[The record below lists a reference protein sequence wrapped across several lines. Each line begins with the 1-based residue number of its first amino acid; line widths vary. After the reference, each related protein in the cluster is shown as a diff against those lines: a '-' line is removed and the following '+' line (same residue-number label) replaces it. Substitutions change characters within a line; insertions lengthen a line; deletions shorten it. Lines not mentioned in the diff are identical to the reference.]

1 MPKCCHDWQKVHL
14 PARKTHFSQD
24 IEFTRDTP
32 IFYTSKEELSF
43 VHGGVLDEPES
54 QMMRVCWKVFA
65 LQSPIPEEEQR
76 ITPNCP
82 KFFCQT
88 DLPANLVKGW

>member
-1 MPKCCHDWQKVHL
+1 MTGKKGQKVHL
-14 PARKTHFSQD
+14 PARKTHFCQD
-24 IEFTRDTP
+24 IEFIRDTP

-43 VHGGVLDEPES
+43 VRGRVLDERES

-76 ITPNCP
+76 NTPNCP
-82 KFFCQT
+82 HFFAKLTFPQI
-88 DLPANLVKGW
+88 